1 MFIFMKKNPLFK
13 GVATAVITPFDDNR
27 IDFWRFSKF
36 LEFQLTEGI
45 DAIVVCGTT
54 GEASTLSVDE
64 QKDVIDFTI
73 KQVRKRVPVIAGI
86 GGNDTAKAIEMTKF
100 ACSKG
105 VDGLLA
111 VTPYYNKCT
120 QDGLI
125 KHYEKIASVSSKPII
140 LYNVPA
146 RTCVNIEPKTY
157 AALSEI
163 DNIVAV
169 KEAGGSI
176 SAVAKTLSLCKE
188 KLDIYSGNDDQTL
201 AIMALGGLGVISVT
215 SNVVP
220 RKMKLLCT
228 RFFEGDIECAARLQ
242 LDLIPLM
249 EMLFCE
255 VNPTPVKAALAE
267 MCLCKNELRGPLQPL
282 SQRFIQP
289 LREELIKARAL
300 CVQACE

>member
-1 MFIFMKKNPLFK
+1 MKKSPLFK
-13 GVATAVITPFDDNR
+13 GVATAVITPFNDNK
-27 IDFWRFSKF
+27 IDYWRFSKF
-36 LEFQLTEGI
+36 LEFQLTEGT

-54 GEASTLSVDE
+54 GEAATLSIDE
-64 QKDVIDFTI
+64 QKEVIDFVI

-125 KHYEKIASVSSKPII
+125 KHYERIASVSDKPII
-140 LYNVPA
+140 LYNVPT

-157 AALSEI
+157 ASLSEI

-169 KEAGGSI
+169 KEASGNI
-176 SAVAKTLSLCKE
+176 SAVAKTLSLCKDT
-188 KLDIYSGNDDQTL
+188 LDVYSGNDDLTL
-201 AIMALGGLGVISVT
+201 PILALGGLGVISVA

-220 RKMKLLCT
+220 KKMKLLCT
-228 RFFEGDIECAARLQ
+228 RFFEGDIEGAAKLQ
-242 LDLIPLM
+242 IELIPLM

-255 VNPTPVKAALAE
+255 VNPTPVKAALTE
-267 MCLCKNELRGPLQPL
+267 LGMIENELRGPLQPL
-282 SQRFIQP
+282 SKRFVQP
-289 LREELIKARAL
+289 LREELIKAGAL
-300 CVQACE
+300 ANILLF